1 VSPPYI
7 SGVIMGLNLI
17 LQTILVGTFGFSIG
31 GALVGDIY
39 LTAIGLI
46 TSLGCVMV
54 LMARGDE

>member
-1 VSPPYI
+1 MSPNI
-7 SGVIMGLNLI
+7 IF
-17 LQTILVGTFGFSIG
+17 QFILVATFGFALG
-31 GALVGDIY
+31 GALVGDVY

>member
-1 VSPPYI
+1 VNPNI
-7 SGVIMGLNLI
+7 IFQAL
-17 LQTILVGTFGFSIG
+17 LVGTFGFSIG
-31 GALVGDIY
+31 GALVGDVY

>member
-1 VSPPYI
+1 MNPNI
-7 SGVIMGLNLI
+7 I

-39 LTAIGLI
+39 LTAIGLM
-46 TSLGCVMV
+46 TCLGCVMI

>member
-1 VSPPYI
+1 MNPNI
-7 SGVIMGLNLI
+7 I

-31 GALVGDIY
+31 GALVGDVY

>member
-1 VSPPYI
+1 VNPNI
-7 SGVIMGLNLI
+7 IF
-17 LQTILVGTFGFSIG
+17 QFILVATFGFALG
-31 GALVGDIY
+31 GALVGDVY

>member
-1 VSPPYI
+1 MNPNI
-7 SGVIMGLNLI
+7 IFQI
-17 LQTILVGTFGFSIG
+17 LLVGTFGFAIG
-31 GALVGDIY
+31 GALVGDVY